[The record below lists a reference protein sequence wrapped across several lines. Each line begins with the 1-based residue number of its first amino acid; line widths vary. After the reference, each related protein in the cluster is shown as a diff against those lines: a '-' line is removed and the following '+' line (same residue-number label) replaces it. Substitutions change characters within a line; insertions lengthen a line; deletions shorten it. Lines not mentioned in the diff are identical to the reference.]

1 MVNYFELFE
10 FPPQLTLDTALLAE
24 RYRALQ
30 QQYHPDRFAAAPESD
45 RVQALQHAAEIN
57 AAYQTL
63 KDGLSRAEYLLALQG
78 WDIRGEQQTLQD
90 TDFLMQ
96 QLEWR
101 EELEA
106 LRQHADPDAAI
117 PVFEQRI
124 SSEYN
129 RLGLQLEAAFIAAD
143 WPLAADLIRKLKF
156 VRKLRDE
163 LSRLEDS
170 LMDL

>member
-63 KDGLSRAEYLLALQG
+63 S
-78 WDIRGEQQTLQD
+78 
-90 TDFLMQ
+90 
-96 QLEWR
+96 
-101 EELEA
+101 
-106 LRQHADPDAAI
+106 
-117 PVFEQRI
+117 
-124 SSEYN
+124 
-129 RLGLQLEAAFIAAD
+129 
-143 WPLAADLIRKLKF
+143 
-156 VRKLRDE
+156 
-163 LSRLEDS
+163 
-170 LMDL
+170 